1 MPVTVPQEIIMTDNV
16 PRPSQSGRMHVLIVD
31 EDPAV
36 RSACCEIASSRGFIP
51 YGIDGLDEARRLLRG
66 NSVDILV
73 LDLKSPAGSGL
84 ELLEEVKLLH
94 PEIAVIVITAFATVT
109 SAVEA
114 MRTGANDY
122 LTKPFALEDLAAV
135 LDRAAAGETT
145 GSGR

>member
-1 MPVTVPQEIIMTDNV
+1 
-16 PRPSQSGRMHVLIVD
+16 MHVLIVD

-36 RSACCEIASSRGFIP
+36 RSACCEIAASRGFVP
-51 YGIDGLDEARRLLRG
+51 YGIDNLEEAQRLLRG
-66 NSVDILV
+66 NSVDILI

-94 PEIAVIVITAFATVT
+94 PEIAVIVVTAHATVS

-122 LTKPFALEDLAAV
+122 LTKPFALDELAAV
-135 LDRAAAGETT
+135 LDRAAERRSVDTASRRLREKLRSEQGL
-145 GSGR
+145 GNLIGNSP